1 MDDQIDT
8 SQTPEQDTSARQ
20 PPAVSRRAMLAGAS
34 KAAVPAII
42 TLYSGAA
49 LARSS
54 NLIGVN
60 KYQGAE
66 QDKYRCLDTSSV
78 YRTDKPDVYDLGRD
92 PMAHVTRIDTR
103 REYYAADRQ
112 GNRTGKQVNGRTMC
126 SDGGS
131 YYRKAGYNGYQ
142 KVNVRKGVLVSATA
156 LSSFA
161 NDITY
166 TDV

>member
-1 MDDQIDT
+1 MDDRNET
-8 SQTPEQDTSARQ
+8 PQTAEQARI
-20 PPAVSRRAMLAGAS
+20 PLAVSRRAMLSGAG

-54 NLIGVN
+54 NLIGAN
-60 KYQGAE
+60 KHQGAE
-66 QDKYRCLDTSSV
+66 QDKFRCLDTSSV
-78 YRTDKPDVYDLGRD
+78 YRTNKPNVYDLGRD
-92 PMAHVTRIDTR
+92 PMAHVTRIDAR
-103 REYYAADRQ
+103 REYFAPDQ
-112 GNRTGKQVNGRTMC
+112 KGNLTTKKVNGAKMC
-126 SDGGS
+126 TDGGQ
-131 YYRKAGYNGYQ
+131 YFRKTGHNNYQ

>member
-1 MDDQIDT
+1 MDDRNEA
-8 SQTPEQDTSARQ
+8 SRAPEQPGQ
-20 PPAVSRRAMLAGAS
+20 PQAVSRRAMLSGAG

-60 KYQGAE
+60 KHQGAE
-66 QDKYRCLDTSSV
+66 HDKFRCLDTSSV
-78 YRTDKPDVYDLGRD
+78 YRTDKPNVYDLGRD
-92 PMAHVTRIDTR
+92 PMAHVTRIDAR
-103 REYYAADRQ
+103 RDYFAVDHR
-112 GNRTGKQVNGRTMC
+112 GNRTNQKVPGNKMC
-126 SDGGS
+126 ADGGQYFRRTGGNS
-131 YYRKAGYNGYQ
+131 YQ